1 MSSFGRLSDDLT
13 PPTPPTIG
21 SGRNSTSTSGRTS
34 LGGFLSLNR
43 FRHGSDPHNRQNS
56 PGTYSKSNSFAISR
70 EALVIPEREE
80 GDTPS
85 KYLERLQATVSR
97 SLIAGILSK
106 SSDPFAQAVLRSYC
120 RKFAFFGEPIDMS
133 LRKFLL
139 EAELPKETQQ
149 VDRVVQA
156 FADRYYECNP
166 GIFTSPDQAYIVAFS
181 LMMLHTDAFNK
192 NNKRK
197 MQKQDYIK
205 NTSGQNVSDDVL
217 ACFYDNICYTPFIHF
232 DEEVDINGERLLTF
246 KPKKSKL
253 KGTIPDPV
261 RKNSGPI
268 DPYALIC
275 DGKLDALRPSF
286 KDTITME
293 DPYSYLGT
301 SKTLDLRKLQRA
313 FVNTGI
319 LQIISARSRPA
330 AFESQATR
338 DNPNEAPAG
347 VVDLKITKVGILWR
361 KATKRK
367 KARSPWQEWGAILTG
382 SQLYLFKNIAWMKS
396 LMAQQNAHQKQGSS
410 MPVVFKP
417 AIQAFKPDA
426 LIKTDDAVA
435 LSDASYTKHK
445 DAFTI
450 VRHGGQ
456 EEVLLAEDESEMN
469 DWIALINYAAA
480 FRSAGVRI
488 RGFVGGSD
496 HDSNPRSRGRLNSS
510 ASIQTSSGPVEIT
523 PPKQSISP
531 QLARQVM
538 AARRQI
544 MLQTI
549 VESERELADASRNL
563 ENMLRNARHLA
574 ILAPIQPK
582 TREGVMHAAARMD
595 AMLKWVRRDIWRTK
609 CHKDILA
616 LDLEEDGEGTD
627 RTAPSSSIS
636 PPPAVTVR
644 RASGLLRR
652 NSKTTSTMSLPQSPQ
667 SPGRP
672 DTVSSTEGFLAGD
685 VFKTPPEHAQ
695 QAQAGEPWRL
705 PPLNMD
711 VSQHRLSVV
720 SAVQSLPRKHST
732 AGMSSTSSTQD
743 GERHLSTAASDTPSR
758 PGRITPT
765 PSFEYREREALALA
779 RDGLTP
785 TVTATTA
792 SSAGGSQPYDF
803 TPNSVTPESSSKTKS
818 GRRSLHR
825 TLRDRDHEPSSAH
838 RHRKGRD
845 SASTV
850 KSEGGDDLAEGAP
863 RLERATGKFI
873 VHGKQASVVTFG
885 GDWAEEKLRL
895 ERRLAA
901 KTQTQSNLRDTDE
914 TGPDANLRFHVAQA
928 MAAAD
933 DMAGYVTDG
942 TAVAVA
948 SDESRHP
955 SQTNAF
961 DLGFDGEASVSA
973 TRIMGKT
980 SMTSGQIIS
989 NVRQRPD
996 AFTLG
1001 PEYGQLSPT
1010 LASSDSEGVESYFD
1024 IGNFRA
1030 GKTAQGKAR
1039 VSNTTISYRVP
1050 SSNKSDLDDD
1060 SENKPPEQ
1068 LPLPTSPKINDDTN
1082 SFPRYIGDEELR
1094 QLSSRQ
1100 TAQAAES

>member
-1 MSSFGRLSDDLT
+1 MT

-43 FRHGSDPHNRQNS
+43 FRHSSDPHHRQGS
-56 PGTYSKSNSFAISR
+56 PGIYSKSNSFAISR

-149 VDRVVQA
+149 VDRVIQA
-156 FADRYYECNP
+156 FADRYHECNP

-232 DEEVDINGERLLTF
+232 DEEVDVNGERLLTF
-246 KPKKSKL
+246 KTKKSKL
-253 KGTIPDPV
+253 KGTMPDPV

-275 DGKLDALRPSF
+275 DGKLDVLRPSF
-286 KDTITME
+286 KDSITME

-301 SKTLDLRKLQRA
+301 SKALDLQKLQRA
-313 FVNTGI
+313 FVNFGI

-347 VVDLKITKVGILWR
+347 LVDLKVTKVGLLWR

-382 SQLYLFKNIAWMKS
+382 SQLYLFRNIAWMKS
-396 LMAQQNAHQKQGSS
+396 LMAQQHAHLKQESS
-410 MPVVFKP
+410 LPVIFKP
-417 AIQAFKPDA
+417 AIQEFKPDA

-435 LSDASYTKHK
+435 LLDASYNKHK

-456 EEVLLAEDESEMN
+456 EEVLLAENESEMN
-469 DWIALINYAAA
+469 EWIALINYAAA

-496 HDSNPRSRGRLNSS
+496 HDSNPRSRGRLASTSS

-523 PPKQSISP
+523 QKQSISP

-549 VESERELADASRNL
+549 VESEREIADASRNL

-609 CHKDILA
+609 SHKDILA
-616 LDLEEDGEGTD
+616 LDLEEDCDGPD
-627 RTAPSSSIS
+627 RIAPSSSIS
-636 PPPAVTVR
+636 PPPTVTVR
-644 RASGLLRR
+644 RASGIQRL
-652 NSKTTSTMSLPQSPQ
+652 NSKATSNMSPPQSPQ
-667 SPGRP
+667 SPAHSARQG
-672 DTVSSTEGFLAGD
+672 TISSTEGFLAGD

-695 QAQAGEPWRL
+695 QAQTGEPWKL
-705 PPLNMD
+705 PPLDMD
-711 VSQHRLSVV
+711 VLQPRLSVA

-732 AGMSSTSSTQD
+732 AGMSSTSSMQD
-743 GERHLSTAASDTPSR
+743 VERHLSTAASDTPSR
-758 PGRITPT
+758 PGRVTPT

-785 TVTATTA
+785 TITGTTA
-792 SSAGGSQPYDF
+792 SSTGASQAFDF
-803 TPNSVTPESSSKTKS
+803 APSAVTPESTSKTKS

-825 TLRDRDHEPSSAH
+825 TLRDRDHEPSSIH
-838 RHRKGRD
+838 RHRKGKD

-850 KSEGGDDLAEGAP
+850 KSEGGDELAEGAP

-873 VHGKQASVVTFG
+873 VHGKQASVITFG

-895 ERRLAA
+895 ERKLAA
-901 KTQTQSNLRDTDE
+901 RAQAHSNLRDSDE
-914 TGPDANLRFHVAQA
+914 SGPDANLRSHVAQA
-928 MAAAD
+928 MAAAE
-933 DMAGYVTDG
+933 DMAGYATDS
-942 TAVAVA
+942 TAATA
-948 SDESRHP
+948 PSRRP
-955 SQTNAF
+955 SETHTYNLAM
-961 DLGFDGEASVSA
+961 DGEASA
-973 TRIMGKT
+973 TNARGIHET
-980 SMTSGQIIS
+980 AVPTEQVFSDLHQ
-989 NVRQRPD
+989 QPD

-1001 PEYGQLSPT
+1001 PEYGHVSPS
-1010 LASSDSEGVESYFD
+1010 LASSDGEGVESYFD
-1024 IGNFRA
+1024 IGSNRSRKTTN
-1030 GKTAQGKAR
+1030 GKSK
-1039 VSNTTISYRVP
+1039 VNNTTISHRIP
-1050 SSNKSDLDDD
+1050 SSSKGDN
-1060 SENKPPEQ
+1060 SENVPPEQ
-1068 LPLPTSPKINDDTN
+1068 LPLPTSPRINDDTN
-1082 SFPRYIGDEELR
+1082 LFPRYIGDEELR
-1094 QLSSRQ
+1094 QLASRP